1 MLNVFRNSSLICILC
16 LAFFMVLLLAQRV
29 DLLRKLDVDKTLLED
44 SSEDLNNLYILEAL
58 V

>member
-29 DLLRKLDVDKTLLED
+29 DMLRKLDVDKTLLED

>member
-1 MLNVFRNSSLICILC
+1 
-16 LAFFMVLLLAQRV
+16 MVLLLAQRV

-58 V
+58 VWSM

>member
-1 MLNVFRNSSLICILC
+1 
-16 LAFFMVLLLAQRV
+16 MVLLLAQRVV

-44 SSEDLNNLYILEAL
+44 SSEDLNNLYISEAL

>member
-1 MLNVFRNSSLICILC
+1 MLNGFRNSSLICILC